1 MGRKVI
7 VMTAKVETVKLTS
20 RQMEG
25 RAINAVAELLRRKLS
40 VPNIYLE
47 PLPSLISADVLAVD
61 RGGAGDLHAVE
72 IKLERELNPFEGQR
86 RKPSSTKELN
96 ELHRVWYAKYSEK
109 LKVIHRQVMSMP
121 VYFRYLAILAES
133 FDLALGEL
141 GRLGLF
147 PADGIGRLGV
157 IVIVEKGEGPPA
169 AEMDIAPE
177 RFRVDPAKLKAI
189 ETKLLAKSRPDI
201 EVRI

>member
-1 MGRKVI
+1 
-7 VMTAKVETVKLTS
+7 
-20 RQMEG
+20 
-25 RAINAVAELLRRKLS
+25 
-40 VPNIYLE
+40 
-47 PLPSLISADVLAVD
+47 VD

-72 IKLERELNPFEGQR
+72 IKLERDLNPFEGQR

-121 VYFRYLAILAES
+121 VHFRYLAILAES